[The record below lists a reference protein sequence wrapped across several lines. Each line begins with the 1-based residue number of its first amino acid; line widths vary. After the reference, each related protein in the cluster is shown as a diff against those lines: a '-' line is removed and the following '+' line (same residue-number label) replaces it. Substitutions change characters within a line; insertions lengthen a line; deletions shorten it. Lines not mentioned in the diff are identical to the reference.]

1 MHLQSAES
9 VESELKSARSREK
22 LEMSV
27 STERKKRSGINRTW
41 SENWTFLGLPKTEMR
56 SRHYRF
62 QGELESAVSDLD
74 ARINPSNQKMTI

>member
-1 MHLQSAES
+1 MHLPSAES
-9 VESELKSARSREK
+9 MESKLKSARRSREK

-27 STERKKRSGINRTW
+27 STERKKRSPAELT
-41 SENWTFLGLPKTEMR
+41 GLPKTEMR

-62 QGELESAVSDLD
+62 QGELESAVSDLR